1 MNVTSITPEQAWQM
15 TMDQLRLE
23 MPKADFDTWVGSS
36 HFVTFGDGVLTVGI
50 PNAYGRDWLASRL
63 TGTVNRLLTGIL
75 DQPVEVQFTV
85 MEEVSDVRSEV
96 ILNEEASVPEQHPK
110 VLSLQAEYQSIY
122 DEIVHPDQ
130 VIVVP
135 GYFLRYIPLLGPE
148 LAWLYVGFR
157 QAAYEAGVSRKP
169 GKKFGA
175 PAKKVARFSG
185 MSLRTFRRWSARS
198 DTWQRLQGLVT
209 LVDDKRQ
216 WLPGSDGHPHRV
228 PYHYQVAMTLP
239 LTPSDERSL
248 RAWLY
253 RKLSQ
258 GKTPI
263 TVLQAALET
272 PPDDLI
278 PWQENT
284 SSKGETGMELHSVE
298 DVLHAVCG
306 SITESE
312 RKLFQELADQLTQ
325 HLMPPRDLIILT
337 HYFVN
342 RWLPQLGPGSGW
354 LVVLLRDR
362 GYINPRTGELR
373 DEVTLPE
380 GYAEAARWLG
390 LRRVK
395 TIWEWLRNDAV
406 TRFVREISHE
416 NGVWEESPRF
426 FKVCMGEPMTEE
438 DRGRANELLA
448 RRGIGAVGT
457 IRRGAIDTISGADD
471 TIRHES
477 NGHSVGAVDTIRHD
491 PVGAVGTIS
500 GAVDTIRREP
510 IGADD
515 TISGA
520 NDSISSAESDH
531 SIGAVGTNLGAV
543 DTHIGANGTTFG
555 AVDTIRRGAIG
566 TFDWR
571 EWHSLNTLILG
582 LKHLEN
588 TLTTTPA
595 NAQNG
600 IEQDSGSR
608 EVTQEVV
615 GSEWNLNGLLNQNR
629 VSAKNQEILLN
640 SSLTAQAFVSWL
652 LYAAS
657 PGGNGIRDPI
667 AHAVSRLI
675 PDPTRGAG
683 GVFERLAG
691 LPSNELIDLL
701 TLEIN
706 GASPWNTDWS
716 TALADAPRTRL
727 RALADQL
734 GVPVP
739 KANDW

>member
-1 MNVTSITPEQAWQM
+1 MNLMIVTPEQAWQM
-15 TMDQLRLE
+15 TLDQLRLE
-23 MPKADFDTWVGSS
+23 MPKADFDTWVSS
-36 HFVTFGDGVLTVGI
+36 AHFVAFGDGVLTIGI

-63 TGTVNRLLTGIL
+63 TSTVNRLLTGIL

-85 MEEVSDVRSEV
+85 MEEMPESREGVSF
-96 ILNEEASVPEQHPK
+96 LNEEAPIPEQYPN
-110 VLSLQAEYQSIY
+110 VISLQAEYQSIY

-135 GYFLRYIPLLGPE
+135 GYFLRYIPLLGLE

-157 QAAYEAGVSRKP
+157 QAAYEAGASRKP

-272 PPDDLI
+272 PPEELI

-284 SSKGETGMELHSVE
+284 SSKKETGMELHSVE

-306 SITESE
+306 SITEGD
-312 RKLFQELADQLTQ
+312 RKLFQELADQLAQ

-337 HYFVN
+337 HYFVT
-342 RWLPQLGPGSGW
+342 RWLPKLGPGPGW

-362 GYINPRTGELR
+362 GYINPRTGEIR

-380 GYAEAARWLG
+380 GYAEAACWLG

-406 TRFVREISHE
+406 ARFVREISHE

-438 DRGRANELLA
+438 DRVRANELLA

-457 IRRGAIDTISGADD
+457 IRRESIGHPVGAID
-471 TIRHES
+471 
-477 NGHSVGAVDTIRHD
+477 
-491 PVGAVGTIS
+491 TIS
-500 GAVDTIRREP
+500 GAVDTIRRE
-510 IGADD
+510 
-515 TISGA
+515 S
-520 NDSISSAESDH
+520 H
-531 SIGAVGTNLGAV
+531 W
-543 DTHIGANGTTFG
+543 
-555 AVDTIRRGAIG
+555 RG
-566 TFDWR
+566 
-571 EWHSLNTLILG
+571 
-582 LKHLEN
+582 
-588 TLTTTPA
+588 
-595 NAQNG
+595 
-600 IEQDSGSR
+600 
-608 EVTQEVV
+608 
-615 GSEWNLNGLLNQNR
+615 
-629 VSAKNQEILLN
+629 
-640 SSLTAQAFVSWL
+640 
-652 LYAAS
+652 
-657 PGGNGIRDPI
+657 
-667 AHAVSRLI
+667 
-675 PDPTRGAG
+675 
-683 GVFERLAG
+683 
-691 LPSNELIDLL
+691 
-701 TLEIN
+701 
-706 GASPWNTDWS
+706 
-716 TALADAPRTRL
+716 
-727 RALADQL
+727 
-734 GVPVP
+734 
-739 KANDW
+739 